1 MISQSGLIQNV
12 QMLILERQ
20 LRCLLTQINPR
31 VAIIMVSFLL
41 VGSVA
46 GYSPTYACSPVEM
59 SNTDGNLISF
69 ADMNNNVTDPDS
81 KADIHPIM
89 ASPKLPETTNAV
101 RNTPVSSSSEAVLK
115 EPAIGDKV
123 MYDDSVPDSEFSIFY
138 RPVLL
143 IFGAI
148 GMIILFVLLIL
159 CSRVLKS
166 RSKGT

>member
-1 MISQSGLIQNV
+1 MIPQSGLIHNLQILV
-12 QMLILERQ
+12 LERQ
-20 LRCLLTQINPR
+20 LRYLMTQIHPK
-31 VAIIMVSFLL
+31 VAIMMVSFLL

-46 GYSPTYACSPVEM
+46 GYSPIYECSPVEM

-69 ADMNNNVTDPDS
+69 ADQNDQVRGPDS
-81 KADIHPIM
+81 KAYIHPIM
-89 ASPKLPETTNAV
+89 GRPKLPETTNAV

-115 EPAIGDKV
+115 EPVIGDKV
-123 MYDDSVPDSEFSIFY
+123 LYDDSVPDREFSIFY

-159 CSRVLKS
+159 YSRVLKS